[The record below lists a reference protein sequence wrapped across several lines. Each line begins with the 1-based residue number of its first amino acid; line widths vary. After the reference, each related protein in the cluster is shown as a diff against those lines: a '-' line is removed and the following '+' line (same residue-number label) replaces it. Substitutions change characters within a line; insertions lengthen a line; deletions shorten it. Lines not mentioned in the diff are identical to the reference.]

1 MSIVTHNLERQMLD
15 NADGRGEASR
25 SLKWIQAFLRAV
37 KGIVMKS
44 HFIALFASVLT
55 AASTAEAQYA
65 RQANAGVR
73 VEQRFRLRLSAR
85 QAGDTRHDRWA
96 TEAAKN
102 GR

>member
-1 MSIVTHNLERQMLD
+1 MLD
-15 NADGRGEASR
+15 DADGRGEASR

-44 HFIALFASVLT
+44 HFIACLFASVLT

-85 QAGDTRHDRWA
+85 QAGDTRHERWA